1 MAIRSVGLI
10 AGLVVALAT
19 FQPATTVGNAPMAA
33 PAASSQASSSAW
45 SVNDPHLLFVFSQ
58 MEMALGDVNS
68 AVELADRAAS
78 MRRDK
83 KEVVAPKPRAID
95 EDCPLSKQTSGRS

>member
-1 MAIRSVGLI
+1 MARRGLGLI
-10 AGLVVALAT
+10 AGLVVTLAT
-19 FQPATTVGNAPMAA
+19 LQPADGVGNAPMVA
-33 PAASSQASSSAW
+33 PTAVSQPSSSAW

-78 MRRDK
+78 MGR
-83 KEVVAPKPRAID
+83 KETVAPQPRAID
-95 EDCPLSKQTSGRS
+95 KDCPLSKQTSGRT

>member
-1 MAIRSVGLI
+1 MAIRAKGLI
-10 AGLVVALAT
+10 AGFVVALAT
-19 FQPATTVGNAPMAA
+19 FQPANNLGGAPIAA
-33 PAASSQASSSAW
+33 PAASEAFSSAW

-58 MEMALGDVNS
+58 MEMAMGDVNS

-78 MRRDK
+78 LGREK
-83 KEVVAPKPRAID
+83 KEAVQPQPRAID